1 MKKIKHI
8 MLVDDDDTNIYVTR
22 RFIEKAGIA
31 EKVTSK
37 KSGEEALAYFSDFEK
52 YKSDP
57 ESEIDL
63 IFLDINM
70 PVMDGFE
77 FLEEFEKL
85 TFEPALKKV
94 KIIMLTSSVF
104 HIDRF
109 KSQSFPNVISY
120 ISKPVSIDSLKDI
133 AERYF

>member
-1 MKKIKHI
+1 
-8 MLVDDDDTNIYVTR
+8 MLIDDDETTTYVTR
-22 RFIEKAGIA
+22 RFIEKAGVA
-31 EKVTSK
+31 DKVTSK
-37 KSGEEALAYFSDFEK
+37 SSGQEALAYFSDFEK

-57 ESEIDL
+57 ENQVDL

-85 TFEPALKKV
+85 TFHPELKKV
-94 KIIMLTSSVF
+94 KIVMLTSSVF
-104 HIDRF
+104 HIDKF

-120 ISKPVSIDSLKDI
+120 ISKPVSVGSLKDI

>member
-1 MKKIKHI
+1 
-8 MLVDDDDTNIYVTR
+8 MLVDDDDTTIFVTR

-31 EKVTSK
+31 EKITSK
-37 KSGEEALAYFSDFEK
+37 KSADEALAYFSDFEK
-52 YKSDP
+52 YKSNP
-57 ESEIDL
+57 ENEVDL

-85 TFEPALKKV
+85 SFEPALKKI
-94 KIIMLTSSVF
+94 KIVMLTSSVF

-109 KSQSFPNVISY
+109 K
-120 ISKPVSIDSLKDI
+120 
-133 AERYF
+133 

>member
-1 MKKIKHI
+1 MAKIKHI
-8 MLVDDDDTNIYVTR
+8 MLIDDDETTTYVTR
-22 RFIEKAGIA
+22 RFIEKAGVA
-31 EKVTSK
+31 DKVTSK
-37 KSGEEALAYFSDFEK
+37 SSGQEALAYFSDFEK

-57 ESEIDL
+57 ENQVDL

-85 TFEPALKKV
+85 TFHPELKKV
-94 KIIMLTSSVF
+94 KIVMLTSSVF
-104 HIDRF
+104 HIDKF

-120 ISKPVSIDSLKDI
+120 ISKPVSVGSLKDI